1 MKKSFF
7 LAIGVAALLT
17 ACNNSEKPATET
29 AEPAKE
35 TQVNVVVEQPKQ
47 EAPVQKV
54 EVDNNGV
61 KINVTDPNGNKIEIN
76 AKDPK

>member
-7 LAIGVAALLT
+7 LVLAVAALFT
-17 ACNNSEKPATET
+17 ACNNSEKQEPAA

-47 EAPVQKV
+47 ETPAQKV
-54 EVDNNGV
+54 EIDDKGV